1 MARSICLDVGLR
13 RVGVAVCDESKMIA
27 RPLRV
32 LELKKGMEPAQ
43 AAQLVF
49 GELARMSEYAQSDE
63 VVIGY
68 PLNSDGSQSEQTRLV
83 LAFVDEARKLA
94 ALPIKLADERYST
107 AAAREIIGAKKRKK
121 QDTHDDAH
129 AAAIILQRYLDEQ
142 LRITNYEL

>member
-1 MARSICLDVGLR
+1 MARSMCLDVGLR

-32 LELKKGMEPAQ
+32 LELKRGMEPAQ
-43 AAQLVF
+43 AAQFVF

-68 PLNSDGSQSEQTRLV
+68 PLNSDGSMSEQTRLA
-83 LAFVDEARKLA
+83 LAFVDEARKISR
-94 ALPIKLADERYST
+94 LPIQLADERYST

-121 QDTHDDAH
+121 QDAHDDAH
-129 AAAIILQRYLDEQ
+129 AAAIILQRYLDE
-142 LRITNYEL
+142 R